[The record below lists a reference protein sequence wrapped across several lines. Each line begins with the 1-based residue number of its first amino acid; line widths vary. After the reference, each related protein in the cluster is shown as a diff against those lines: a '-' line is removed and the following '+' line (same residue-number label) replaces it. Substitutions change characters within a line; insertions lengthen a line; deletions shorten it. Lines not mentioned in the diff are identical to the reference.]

1 MFRDG
6 YSELVIGFGHKE
18 AGGDLAYS
26 FFGVEQTKTWLEWAW
41 KRIIGEEEKILINIS
56 INETNRGPANV
67 NRHAKDLRYKEG
79 EIGPY
84 PPRTHNEVGELE
96 NNNW

>member
-26 FFGVEQTKTWLEWAW
+26 FFGVEQTKTWLEWA
-41 KRIIGEEEKILINIS
+41 
-56 INETNRGPANV
+56 
-67 NRHAKDLRYKEG
+67 
-79 EIGPY
+79 
-84 PPRTHNEVGELE
+84 
-96 NNNW
+96 